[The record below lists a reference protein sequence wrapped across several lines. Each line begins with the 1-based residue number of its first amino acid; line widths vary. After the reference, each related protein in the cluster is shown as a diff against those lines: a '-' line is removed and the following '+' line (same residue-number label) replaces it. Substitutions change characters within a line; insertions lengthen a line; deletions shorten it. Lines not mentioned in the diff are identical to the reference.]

1 MLSTLPTLP
10 SLHTLSFHQSAALQ
24 LFRLGSSPGAT
35 CLITSS
41 RNLVLE
47 DFYAPRATAFL
58 ALFPGVRTLALRDIS
73 LRETADGE
81 KTSVGPL
88 SDAIAGLRGLE
99 VLNRDCWQYWD
110 GLPAARRSSDIP
122 LLGTPAPP
130 LKYLHLS
137 SVYHSQADLD
147 FLSLVGP
154 TLEALYLDV
163 SELHPPLRSSPSSS
177 PANHTRT
184 ILRLPPGYAGLGLHP
199 IPLPRL
205 SPRFFDVPR
214 PPADFTTNAGPLTIL
229 RNQLPTLLHV
239 EFIPYLP
246 LRAGHVR
253 LINEFC
259 ATRLGLVLQRD
270 SAFEAYGILAL
281 TDTGGASGD
290 PPKVGVEEMEWL
302 CEELDGV
309 LEFGKNEV
317 ARMRR
322 EGDFEKG
329 VRLAKML
336 RPLDKEGE
344 KWAL

>member
-1 MLSTLPTLP
+1 MRHVAPE
-10 SLHTLSFHQSAALQ
+10 
-24 LFRLGSSPGAT
+24 
-35 CLITSS
+35 IE
-41 RNLVLE
+41 NLALE

-58 ALFPGVRTLALRDIS
+58 ALFPDVRTLALRDIS

-88 SDAIAGLRGLE
+88 LDAIAGLRRLE
-99 VLNRDCWQYWD
+99 VLNRDYWQYWD

-137 SVYHSQADLD
+137 SIYHSQADLD
-147 FLSLVGP
+147 FISLVGP
-154 TLEALYLDV
+154 TLEALYLDF

-177 PANHTRT
+177 PNLTTLVLYSASHPDTT
-184 ILRLPPGYAGLGLHP
+184 ASAFILSHFLAS
-199 IPLPRL
+199 PLASLTYRVL
-205 SPRFFDVPR
+205 
-214 PPADFTTNAGPLTIL
+214 PADFTTNAGPLTIL

-239 EFIPYLP
+239 EFIPSLP

-259 ATRLGLVLQRD
+259 ATPLGLVLQRD
-270 SAFEAYGILAL
+270 SAFEGYGILAL

-302 CEELDGV
+302 CEELEGV

-344 KWAL
+344 QWAL